1 MQNVVNGCVFFL
13 KLIHDGKKVK
23 ENEKFDEATVWEEK
37 KLHRKKMIW
46 LGDANIKIMWFI
58 SHINFLYVL
67 LIQTW
72 NIQPKNR

>member
-37 KLHRKKMIW
+37 NSIEKKWSDLVMPT
-46 LGDANIKIMWFI
+46 LRLCGSF
-58 SHINFLYVL
+58 H
-67 LIQTW
+67 T
-72 NIQPKNR
+72 